1 MTHFPAS
8 LKRHLPGQFAW
19 LRRLLALA
27 AFGSLAFSLLT
38 APGLQRA
45 EAGAPQRSNQ
55 ALGTSVVISEF
66 RTRGPLGD
74 NDEFIKIFNSTQVAV
89 DISGWKIWIS
99 DNVGVTSVLYTFPAS
114 TLIQPGQY
122 RLIINSL
129 GYSGS
134 FLADSDISP
143 NNYSSDITDTGG
155 IAISQPNDLI
165 IDQVGMNLG
174 SAYKE
179 GSVINPLLG
188 NSDQSYSRNYLY
200 GCQDNNNNS
209 TDFVLITPSTPQNSS
224 SSFNVCPLWDR
235 LVLINE
241 VAWGGTQADDTLA
254 QWIELY
260 NPQSTPINLNNWY
273 LRIPNKGNI
282 PLSGS
287 IPPGGYYLIERNQT
301 DTNVVSDLVYA
312 FPFLDVNGDRLY
324 LHSDTNNQVD
334 SANSNGGPWPAGNR
348 FVDYA
353 SMERR
358 TNVADGD
365 TAWITYAGSVANPP
379 APVALDRNLNL
390 INGTPGQPNWSTVN
404 NLVQTPSPI
413 PTATATPSGL
423 RSIIINEV
431 AWMGTLASADDEW
444 IELYNPGSAPIVIT
458 GWKLIATAS
467 ASSSSFTITL
477 AGVIGPQSYFL
488 LERSDDQTIS
498 NINADQIYTG
508 ALSDSLITT
517 LRLTTATNEEIDIA
531 NSNRGNKVW
540 VAGNPSEDKRCS
552 MERRSGIN
560 YPDTPAYWITNSGDL
575 KNGLDANGNPICGT
589 PRNINWAVYV
599 TPTALPVGPTHTAT
613 RTRTPTPIPPAKVSQ
628 IILNEFLV
636 HPRSDWNNDGL
647 VDSGDEFIELM
658 NVGNVSADL
667 QGWRLDDQEGDSPP
681 YTISGVSL
689 APGARVV
696 FFASQTGL
704 LLSNRSDSVRVF
716 KANGAISDAFTYT
729 TVPVRDQ
736 TWCRL
741 PDGGPTWV
749 FGCEPT
755 LQQANK
761 LAETI
766 FRGERDLPAICES
779 PALPAAV
786 FLTECLPSGLEAWSR
801 RLWDGFLPVT
811 KVFFERHGQEYWI
824 E

>member
-19 LRRLLALA
+19 LRRFLALA
-27 AFGSLAFSLLT
+27 AFGALAFSLLS
-38 APGLQRA
+38 APGLLQA
-45 EAGAPQRSNQ
+45 EAGAPQRPNQ

-99 DNVGVTSVLYTFPAS
+99 DNVGATSVLYTFPAS

-134 FLADSDISP
+134 VLADSDISP
-143 NNYSSDITDTGG
+143 NSYSSDITDTGG

-165 IDQVGMNLG
+165 IDQVGMNLD

-188 NSDQSYSRNYLY
+188 DSDQSYSRNYLY

-224 SSFNVCPLWDR
+224 SSVSVCPLWDR

-241 VAWGGTQADDTLA
+241 VSWGGTQADDTLA

-260 NPQSTPINLNNWY
+260 NPQSTPVNLNNWY

-287 IPPGGYYLIERNQT
+287 IPPGGYYLIERNET
-301 DTNVVSDLVYA
+301 DTDVVSDLVYA

-324 LHSDTNNQVD
+324 LHSDTNYQVD

-358 TNVADGD
+358 ANVADGD
-365 TAWITYAGSVANPP
+365 TAWITYAGSVASPP
-379 APVALDRNLNL
+379 APFARDRNLTL

-404 NLVQTPSPI
+404 NLVQTPSPV
-413 PTATATPSGL
+413 PTATATPTSTPIPSSL
-423 RSIIINEV
+423 RSILINEI
-431 AWMGTLASADDEW
+431 AWMGTASSSNDEW
-444 IELYNPGSAPIVIT
+444 IELYNPGTASINIT
-458 GWKLIATAS
+458 GWKITAAGS
-467 ASSSSFTITL
+467 TFSITL
-477 AGVIGPQSYFL
+477 AGTIPAGGYFL
-488 LERSDDQTIS
+488 LEAGDNNTVSTVDANQTYPNDVLLTDTGMTLYLKTGTNQLIDS
-498 NINADQIYTG
+498 ANANANATASG
-508 ALSDSLITT
+508 KPWPKGNLET
-517 LRLTTATNEEIDIA
+517 L
-531 NSNRGNKVW
+531 
-540 VAGNPSEDKRCS
+540 CS
-552 MERRSGIN
+552 MERRGTMADS
-560 YPDTPAYWITNSGDL
+560 DSAMAWETSTL
-575 KNGLDANGNPICGT
+575 KVENDANGNAICGT
-589 PRNINWAVYV
+589 PGRINWSYFY
-599 TPTALPVGPTHTAT
+599 TPPPGPTRTAT
-613 RTRTPTPIPPAKVSQ
+613 RTRTPTPIPPARVSQ
-628 IILNEFLV
+628 IIINEFLV

-667 QGWRLDDQEGDSPP
+667 QGWRLDDQDGDSPP

-704 LLSNRSDSVRVF
+704 LLSKRSDSVRVF
-716 KANGAISDAFTYT
+716 KANGVISDAFTYT

-755 LQQANK
+755 LSQINK